1 MTGRQKKEDSKTF
14 EYDRRDRVIIECF
27 VVTLSYTVHV
37 RSVI

>member
-27 VVTLSYTVHV
+27 VVTLYTVHI
-37 RSVI
+37 RSVR